1 MNKNIKDIGY
11 ILIDNIYR
19 KTDQN
24 KIKLFD
30 KITKYN
36 KIKKRSDTKKEKNAQ
51 YYLENYQNIRENNE
65 ELYNKYLEEI
75 ENLFFFTKQLGIENN
90 QIKVINSYNKDSQF
104 GSYDL
109 IYVTAKS
116 DDPTIAKTGLAT
128 INVLPPAPTIS
139 HGAQAAT
146 SKRYTATEAVNDNVS
161 AADNTAELALLG
173 GAQKPYTL
181 VNLPLTVQGLGLDV
195 RVGGKDPALGEGI
208 A

>member
-65 ELYNKYLEEI
+65 ELYNKYLEERLILFNKWKESNNIKDLYEYLSLERPEYI
-75 ENLFFFTKQLGIENN
+75 E
-90 QIKVINSYNKDSQF
+90 VPDVY
-104 GSYDL
+104 
-109 IYVTAKS
+109 
-116 DDPTIAKTGLAT
+116 TGDFNRRKL
-128 INVLPPAPTIS
+128 
-139 HGAQAAT
+139 
-146 SKRYTATEAVNDNVS
+146 K
-161 AADNTAELALLG
+161 
-173 GAQKPYTL
+173 
-181 VNLPLTVQGLGLDV
+181 
-195 RVGGKDPALGEGI
+195 
-208 A
+208 